1 MKSVPAKVTRGVDE
15 VSRQNLEFS
24 RDHQVKDEFLHPTGF
39 LCRRSDTNLHHWPT
53 EVTLRDVL
61 CRLCWWVCGKKRNA
75 KMVRCE
81 TYRVNLCACHYKL
94 YRCRTNLVE
103 YKEKSIKKSNIITRI
118 ILTKLNTTHMINQI
132 RRKKLWGKER

>member
-75 KMVRCE
+75 KIVRCE

-132 RRKKLWGKER
+132 RRKKL